1 MVEGYTEQQMSEWK
15 PPNPIFQHPGII
27 KMECEYGNS
36 QELLRK
42 MSGFLSSRDRTYKL
56 LIKILNIA
64 LCYIYVDPNPV
75 YLGGHLQQLPSV
87 SQV

>member
-1 MVEGYTEQQMSEWK
+1 MSQWK
-15 PPNPIFQHPGII
+15 PSNPTFQDPGII